1 MKNYIAVGIFVVLIL
16 TLGFFIGKS
25 CADKEVIVKTDFD
38 KTVKVIDEKISVLQ
52 DSINAIAKQRI
63 VHKTFNKYETIKIDS
78 LIQLDSSWVNAI
90 IRARIERLYQ
100 LPEFFTLPFDPNRT
114 INNPEGST
122 SW

>member
-1 MKNYIAVGIFVVLIL
+1 MKNYIAIGVFVILIL

-90 IRARIERLYQ
+90 IRARTERLSQ
-100 LPEFFTLPFDPNRT
+100 LPGFFQVSTDTGRIKYYPD
-114 INNPEGST
+114 GST
-122 SW
+122 GW